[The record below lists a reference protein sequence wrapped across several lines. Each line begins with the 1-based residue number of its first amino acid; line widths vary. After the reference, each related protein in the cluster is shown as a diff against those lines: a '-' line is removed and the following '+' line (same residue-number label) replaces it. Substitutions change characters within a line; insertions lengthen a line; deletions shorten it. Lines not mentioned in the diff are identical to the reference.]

1 MFTKILKWI
10 GFVLGGLI
18 VIAVVLVGVLY
29 VKANS
34 RLTKKYDVQVESIVV
49 PTDPASIEQGK
60 KWAAVLCADCHGE
73 DYSGKPLVDDK
84 TVGFVPAP
92 NLTSGEGGAGGEFT
106 DADWILALRHGV
118 DPHEGRAFIG
128 MPSMNFYYLN
138 DQDLGA
144 IIAYIKS
151 VPPVDHE
158 MDDPDLSFMGKV
170 ILGAGGF
177 GKNILPAEVI
187 DHTGTLPA
195 AVVPGV
201 NVEYGGY
208 LVRIEGCRDCHGEH
222 LTGGKSP
229 EPGAPHAPDITLSGI
244 GGEWSQ
250 ETFFTSVRTMKGK
263 GMPWAILKPL
273 DDSELKAIFL
283 YLQSMPQ
290 K

>member
-1 MFTKILKWI
+1 MFKKIFKWI
-10 GFVLGGLI
+10 GVVLGSLI

-29 VKANS
+29 ATANS
-34 RLTKKYDVQVESIVV
+34 RLTKKYDVQPKSLTI
-49 PTDPASIEQGK
+49 PADQVAIEQGK
-60 KWAAVLCADCHGE
+60 KWATVLCADCHGE

-92 NLTSGEGGAGGEFT
+92 NLTAGEGGAGSEFT
-106 DADWILALRHGV
+106 DQDWVRALRNGV
-118 DPHEGRAFIG
+118 DPEGRALIG

-138 DQDLGA
+138 DQDLAA
-144 IIAYIKS
+144 IIAYVKT
-151 VPPVDHE
+151 VPPVDHDMGE
-158 MDDPDLSFMGKV
+158 PNLSFMGKV

-187 DHTGTLPA
+187 DHLGTPPV

-201 NVEYGGY
+201 NVEYGSY
-208 LVRIEGCRDCHGEH
+208 LVRIDGCRDCHGET

-229 EPGAPHAPDITLSGI
+229 EPGAPQAPDITSSGI
-244 GGEWSQ
+244 GGAWSP
-250 ETFFTSVRTMKGK
+250 ETFITSARTMQGK

-273 DDSELKAIFL
+273 EDSELEAIFM
-283 YLQSMPQ
+283 YLQSPST